1 MIYHPNFC
9 YAIKT
14 STPSYKTFEPLLFT
28 QSFYTEKKTL
38 NISLQLMCIIPCI
51 AAYMFASAR
60 KRHFNELENDQ
71 VEKQSDSEIITEIP
85 STIMVDT
92 TGIVTENVLE
102 DQQQEPNQ
110 GVVSGWREKLGFS
123 RKMN

>member
-1 MIYHPNFC
+1 MT
-9 YAIKT
+9 A
-14 STPSYKTFEPLLFT
+14 SREPLPSSSSSTYLPPNDSLPKRF
-28 QSFYTEKKTL
+28 KVL
-38 NISLQLMCIIPCI
+38 WRILLISNFALS
-51 AAYMFASAR
+51 AYMFASAR

>member
-1 MIYHPNFC
+1 MAGSIDLQFRSFRF
-9 YAIKT
+9 T
-14 STPSYKTFEPLLFT
+14 LL
-28 QSFYTEKKTL
+28 S
-38 NISLQLMCIIPCI
+38 PP
-51 AAYMFASAR
+51 YMFASAR
-60 KRHFNELENDQ
+60 KRHFNQLENDQ

-102 DQQQEPNQ
+102 DQQQEPDQ

-123 RKMN
+123 RKVN